1 MTISQSQVKQI
12 KELLNKGYS
21 GNKISK
27 IIHKKKQDTLNTIRK
42 IKNVP
47 KNSNKITNPKG
58 QNGKKPINPESKKFI
73 EQLYKSGYPEYFII
87 KLVNDT
93 HKETSKY
100 KIRKYLKLYKSNN
113 PDAITS
119 HKGNMKFY
127 KSTGKY
133 KQHLDAKY
141 YCETAKHFQ
150 VKYNNRFKTGS
161 PKIEYE
167 SEQ

>member
-58 QNGKKPINPESKKFI
+58 QNGKKPILSII
-73 EQLYKSGYPEYFII
+73 E
-87 KLVNDT
+87 
-93 HKETSKY
+93 
-100 KIRKYLKLYKSNN
+100 
-113 PDAITS
+113 
-119 HKGNMKFY
+119 
-127 KSTGKY
+127 
-133 KQHLDAKY
+133 
-141 YCETAKHFQ
+141 
-150 VKYNNRFKTGS
+150 
-161 PKIEYE
+161 
-167 SEQ
+167 